1 MKTPILIALNVGIA
15 VLFFFLWRKKNLLSS
30 FDNGKWYLSWLAV
43 AVITL
48 MDELT
53 SLFYAPSEAHRF
65 IGSNAILFIAA
76 TSLVIRLLTTRM
88 TEIAR
93 ILEKHGIKGGGVYSF
108 SYMVLGPLVS
118 FVAVASIFV
127 AYILTACISTVSAVA
142 NANSIFGGGGGVGID
157 FGIQM
162 AIVWGVCFLNIA
174 GIRESARFTFG
185 VFSVAAFVLLTLMA
199 SGAIEMPAAGWH
211 MMGSSVTSVGKRFAT
226 DELHVILGNLKFI
239 VIGVASC
246 ILAYSGVESV
256 VQTAGLT
263 RSWHDIR
270 KAYIFLGVT
279 VGILT
284 PVVSALVLSRPDIDF
299 AAHEGD
305 LITHFAR
312 LLNGQW
318 FAVAVG
324 SLASVTLTMAVNTAY
339 IASAE
344 LIERVAHRYGF
355 AWLLNHNRRGSL
367 YRIHLMN
374 GAVYTSV
381 ILITQGSQKMLAE
394 MYALGLVA
402 SFVINMGSLLIYRYR
417 KGALVGSD
425 PKETYHRSR
434 FGTVFLFLL
443 LFGCFI
449 YLAIDKPYG
458 LVLWASFTVVCL
470 VIGIRV
476 ARRREPEIEERKRS
490 DTPMEMILSLAETDA
505 NEYHIHFRRP
515 QEELTLEQGAVYV
528 SFYSPRQGAPDKRGP
543 NHFRLNLEGTPL
555 VAAIREII
563 ELVRY
568 EFPQQKVVFHFGWP
582 LSSWLDRIS
591 IGVMVMSLLKLP
603 REYPEYEFRM
613 EYFRR
618 AKREEDAPDEESATK
633 DAR

>member
-1 MKTPILIALNVGIA
+1 MKTLILIALNMAIA
-15 VLFFFLWRKKNLLSS
+15 LLFFYLWRKKNLLSS
-30 FDNGKWYLSWLAV
+30 FENGKWYLSWLAV

-53 SLFYAPSEAHRF
+53 SIFYAPSEAHRF
-65 IGSNAILFIAA
+65 IGSNAIFFIAA

-118 FVAVASIFV
+118 FIAVSSILV
-127 AYILTACISTVSAVA
+127 DYILTACISTVSAVE
-142 NANSIFGGGGGVGID
+142 NAHSIFGAYHHGPID
-157 FGIQM
+157 FVFQM
-162 AIVWGVCFLNIA
+162 LIVWGVCALNIS

-185 VFSVAAFVLLTLMA
+185 VFTAAAFILLTLLA
-199 SGAIEMPAAGWH
+199 SGILEMPSAGWS
-211 MMGSSVTSVGKRFAT
+211 MMGSSVTDVGKRFAT
-226 DELHVILGNLKFI
+226 DELHVILGNLKFV
-239 VIGVASC
+239 VIGVSSC

-270 KAYIFLGVT
+270 KAYLFLGVT
-279 VGILT
+279 VGIVT
-284 PVVSALVLSRPDIDF
+284 PLVSALVLSRPDIDF
-299 AAHEGD
+299 TAHEGD
-305 LITHFAR
+305 LITYFAR
-312 LLNGQW
+312 ILNGPW

-324 SLASVTLTMAVNTAY
+324 ALASFTLTMAVNTAY
-339 IASAE
+339 VASAE

-355 AWLLNHNRRGSL
+355 GWLTKHNQRGSL
-367 YRIHLMN
+367 YRIHIVNAML
-374 GAVYTSV
+374 YTGV
-381 ILITQGSQKMLAE
+381 ILVTQGSQKILAE

-402 SFVINMGSLLIYRYR
+402 SFVINMGALLIYRYR

-425 PKETYHRSR
+425 AKETYHRSR

-443 LFGCFI
+443 LLGCFV
-449 YLAIDKPYG
+449 YLAFDKPYG
-458 LVLWASFTVVCL
+458 LTMWASFTVICL
-470 VIGIRV
+470 VIGLRV

-490 DTPMEMILSLAETDA
+490 DTPMEMILAMAESDA
-505 NEYHIHFRRP
+505 DTYHVHFRRP
-515 QEELTLEQGAVYV
+515 QEEMALEPGAVYV
-528 SFYSPRQGAPDKRGP
+528 SFYSPRQGAPVSRGP
-543 NHFRLNLEGTPL
+543 RHFRFNLEGTPL

-568 EFPQQKVVFHFGWP
+568 EFPGKPVVFHFGWP

-591 IGVMVMSLLKLP
+591 IGVMVAALLKLP

-613 EYFRR
+613 EYF
-618 AKREEDAPDEESATK
+618 AKK
-633 DAR
+633 